1 MMQALNAAIN
11 GGDLLYPNIVKY
23 LLDAETNDITYT
35 YEKQVVRQVISAE
48 TSEIMRG
55 ILYATAQH
63 ISGLANY
70 SSLPIGGKTGTAQKF
85 INGKYTESLY
95 VSSFY
100 GMIPYD
106 DPQLSV
112 LVIVDEASGVSTSG
126 SAVAAPVGAEVLS
139 NAYSY
144 LLAKNEVPT
153 NSDITSGVTIPDV
166 RGKDVSDAENIF
178 KTFGIQ
184 YSVQGDS
191 EGIVTA
197 QSAVQVEY
205 QSDMIVMLTVT
216 SQDNDSITVPDLSGM
231 SVQKANNILTDIGLE
246 LEIDGGGIAVK
257 QDIAAGTVVDRG
269 TKIKVTFEYIE

>member
-1 MMQALNAAIN
+1 M
-11 GGDLLYPNIVKY
+11 
-23 LLDAETNDITYT
+23 
-35 YEKQVVRQVISAE
+35 
-48 TSEIMRG
+48 
-55 ILYATAQH
+55 
-63 ISGLANY
+63 
-70 SSLPIGGKTGTAQKF
+70 
-85 INGKYTESLY
+85 
-95 VSSFY
+95 SSFY

>member
-1 MMQALNAAIN
+1 
-11 GGDLLYPNIVKY
+11 
-23 LLDAETNDITYT
+23 
-35 YEKQVVRQVISAE
+35 
-48 TSEIMRG
+48 MRG